1 MFAKKIP
8 ESLPA
13 WVVEPPIPPHPP
25 NQPPNVHAPNDRM
38 ANTTRKQPGGDKHA
52 RSLTH
57 YMKSDR
63 YRVLFSKKKTVRES
77 DFGKTN
83 MWNALVKRLRGS
95 GVMARADAGRRELGL
110 AKYSIL
116 GASRIAA
123 NTPPK

>member
-1 MFAKKIP
+1 
-8 ESLPA
+8 
-13 WVVEPPIPPHPP
+13 
-25 NQPPNVHAPNDRM
+25 
-38 ANTTRKQPGGDKHA
+38 
-52 RSLTH
+52 
-57 YMKSDR
+57 
-63 YRVLFSKKKTVRES
+63 
-77 DFGKTN
+77 